1 MQNTNTRKKSGKVPR
16 QEGTDSSKALSN
28 KTVPRAKDRRA
39 QSPDAGYRI
48 KPRDLSGLHVLQ
60 QIILEEI
67 WDLLKESPAH
77 VLKKG
82 DVLINQGQT
91 NAVMYL
97 IARGR
102 LSVSLEEPK
111 GKAVAFIES
120 GQTVGEMSVIDH
132 RPTSALVVA
141 TQPTLAL
148 AIDEDTFWRLIAA
161 SHQFAKHVCP
171 ADPAVARK
179 QSYYCREYP
188 SP

>member
-1 MQNTNTRKKSGKVPR
+1 MKRTKTREKNAKSGQVPR
-16 QEGTDSSKALSN
+16 QEGTDSTKALSN
-28 KTVPRAKDRRA
+28 TTVSRAKDRRA
-39 QSPDAGYRI
+39 QSPGARYRI

-67 WDLLKESPAH
+67 WDLIKEAPAH

-82 DVLINQGQT
+82 DVLINKGQT
-91 NAVMYL
+91 NAVLYL

-161 SHQFAKHVCP
+161 SHQFAKNMFVLLTQRL
-171 ADPAVARK
+171 RK
-179 QSYYCREYP
+179 QSYH
-188 SP
+188 